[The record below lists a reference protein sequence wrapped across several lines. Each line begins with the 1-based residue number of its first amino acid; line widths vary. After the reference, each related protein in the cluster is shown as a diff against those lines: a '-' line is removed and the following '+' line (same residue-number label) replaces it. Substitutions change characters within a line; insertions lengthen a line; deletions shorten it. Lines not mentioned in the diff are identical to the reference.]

1 MEVMNILRCLQQYL
15 DDMKMYYL
23 AERLILLWFSD
34 LHLSPKEEQ
43 SFISMLVKINVF
55 FTQVNKS
62 LHSLH
67 VP

>member
-1 MEVMNILRCLQQYL
+1 MNILRCLQQYL

-23 AERLILLWFSD
+23 AEWLILLWFSN

>member
-15 DDMKMYYL
+15 DDVKMYYL
-23 AERLILLWFSD
+23 VEQLILLWFSD

-43 SFISMLVKINVF
+43 SFISVLVKINVF
-55 FTQVNKS
+55 FTQVYRS
-62 LHSLH
+62 LHFLH